1 MRLPIT
7 DKLLWNI
14 YNFLEGLN
22 DFHHNFTALSWND
35 ILYPEISK
43 MRHKYGKKMSRKRF
57 SRLVYY
63 LKRNGYIKI
72 KNLENKE
79 GVLLT
84 KKGDEKILK
93 IKLKI
98 KNKKIRADKKWQMI
112 IFDIPEEKRFLRNI
126 LRQNLTIL
134 GYEMLQQSVWVS
146 PFDVLKETED
156 LIRTHDLDP
165 YIKLFLIEEI

>member
-7 DKLLWNI
+7 DKFLWDI
-14 YNFLEGLN
+14 YNAIEGLS
-22 DFHHNFTALSWND
+22 DFHHGFAAKSWTD
-35 ILYPEISK
+35 ILYPEVSRS
-43 MRHKYGKKMSRKRF
+43 RHKYGKKMDRKKF

-63 LKRNGYIKI
+63 LKKNGYIKI
-72 KNLENKE
+72 KNLENKQ

-84 KKGDEKILK
+84 QKGNEKILK
-93 IKLKI
+93 IKLKL
-98 KNKKIRADKKWQMI
+98 KNKKERSDKKWQML
-112 IFDIPEEKRFLRNI
+112 IFDIPEKKRFLRNI
-126 LRQNLTIL
+126 LRENLVLL

-156 LIRTHDLDP
+156 LIRRYELDS